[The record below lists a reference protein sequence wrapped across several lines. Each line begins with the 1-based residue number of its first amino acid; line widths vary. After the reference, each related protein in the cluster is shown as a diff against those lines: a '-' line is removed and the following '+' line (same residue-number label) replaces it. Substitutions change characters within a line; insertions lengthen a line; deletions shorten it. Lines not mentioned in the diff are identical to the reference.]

1 MTQRKKAASGEGS
14 FRIRSNGR
22 IEYTFRY
29 TDEFEVRRKKSVSGA
44 TRRECLKRAALW
56 LESYQESIKGYD
68 DNTSIADILRN
79 KYENDLN
86 ANLISESR
94 YRNNIT
100 RLKIIENNVIGKVPI
115 AAVEKKDIDAFGRTL
130 TGYVDDSIQV
140 IYAQLRIAF
149 SIAEEEDLIDYNPMT
164 QRIIR
169 RPKSKKK
176 KKKVHAL
183 TMDEQRRLEEVM
195 RNTKPP
201 YGSNDYRPQLFIE
214 LYSGIRMGE
223 INALKPEDIDLE
235 NNVIHVR
242 ATISED
248 INGKTII
255 KDRTKTISGMRDVP
269 ISSKLRPYLE
279 DALSQY
285 KKNKNGLLFCDR
297 NTGEPFCTSKAAASF
312 RTYCKKAKISARGQH
327 ALRHTFAT
335 RCIEAGVPPV
345 VLKTW
350 LGHSD
355 IHVTLDTYTDVFDSM
370 NREAAGKFDEYI
382 DAL

>member
-1 MTQRKKAASGEGS
+1 MAQKKKAASGEGS
-14 FRIRSNGR
+14 FRTRSNGR

-44 TRRECLKRAALW
+44 NRRECLKRADQW
-56 LESYQESIKGYD
+56 LKSYHESIKGFD
-68 DNTSIADILRN
+68 DNTSISDILRN
-79 KYENDLN
+79 KYQNDLT
-86 ANLISESR
+86 ANLISEAR

-100 RLKIIENNVIGKVPI
+100 RLKIIENNVIGTVPI

-149 SIAEEEDLIDYNPMT
+149 AIAEEEELIDYNPMT

-169 RPKSKKK
+169 RPKSRKKK
-176 KKKVHAL
+176 KIVHAL
-183 TMDEQRRLEEVM
+183 TMDEQHRLEEVM
-195 RNTKPP
+195 RNAKPP
-201 YGSNDYRPQLFIE
+201 YGSNDYRLQLFIE

-242 ATISED
+242 ATITED
-248 INGKTII
+248 ITGKTII
-255 KDRTKTISGMRDVP
+255 KDRTKTVNGMRDVP

-279 DALSQY
+279 EALSRY
-285 KKNKNGLLFCDR
+285 KENKYGLLFCDR

-370 NREAAGKFDEYI
+370 NREAAGIFDDYI